1 MIERRK
7 NQTKES
13 VTIFGKIEDLLID
26 GWTSVTGSR
35 RRRWSV
41 SFQLR
46 NVSTMYDFALVT

>member
-26 GWTSVTGSR
+26 GWTSVAGSR
-35 RRRWSV
+35 RQR
-41 SFQLR
+41 
-46 NVSTMYDFALVT
+46 